1 MRSSVLALA
10 FCWAFAC
17 VIPWIAV
24 AQHQAQGSA
33 NAVLNGP
40 LDAKKAKPGDPV
52 TVKTTEP
59 TDTPDGFRLSKGT
72 TLVGR
77 VTEVK
82 AASSNEVQSVL
93 AFTFDRAVLK
103 DGREV
108 PIQAKVRALAAAE
121 GIADPASS
129 GHSGGINARGMLTSE
144 SQGVFGMKDVRLSQN
159 ATASAAVVTSAGR
172 NVRLD
177 SGTRMLL
184 TVE

>member
-1 MRSSVLALA
+1 LATL
-10 FCWAFAC
+10 WASLWALAC
-17 VIPWIAV
+17 VIPRIAV
-24 AQHQAQGSA
+24 AQGSA
-33 NAVLNGP
+33 NAVLSGY
-40 LDAKKAKPGDPV
+40 LDAKKTKPGDPV

-82 AASSNEVQSVL
+82 ATSNAEAQSVL

-121 GIADPASS
+121 GIADSI
-129 GHSGGINARGMLTSE
+129 GHHTSAVGGINSRGMLTSE

-159 ATASAAVVTSAGR
+159 TTASAAVVTASGR

-184 TVE
+184 TVQ